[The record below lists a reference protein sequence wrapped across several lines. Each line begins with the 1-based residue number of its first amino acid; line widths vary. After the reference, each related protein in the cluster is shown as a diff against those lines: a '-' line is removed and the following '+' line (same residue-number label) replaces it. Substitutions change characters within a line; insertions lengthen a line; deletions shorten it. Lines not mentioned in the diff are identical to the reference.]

1 MLIDFTIEN
10 YKSIKEAR
18 TFSFISGACSEH
30 NDSIPMID
38 NNLGQMILPV
48 SVLYGANG
56 SGKTVLLNGLKDL
69 AFLVSNSITIQEGD
83 LLPYFSHKL
92 DLEWTEKPT
101 QIEVNFTVGENRYYY
116 GISFNRIEI
125 LEEYLYTYPKNRMKK
140 IFHRKKD
147 IYEFSSDKSELE
159 NLSKKTLKNRLFLSV
174 ASNWNYEKV
183 KPAFL
188 FLKEDLIFSLVE
200 DSYNQMNW
208 MIYTSE
214 KLKDNEKFKEWVLNV
229 FNELDFGICDMT
241 VEIENV
247 RNAEL
252 DHLGM
257 VGSLKTDGLKKLRLE
272 TIRNGKNTNKDS
284 VPISM
289 PFNTESDGTQKLF
302 ALLGP
307 IYDMLNKGKI
317 IIFDELDI
325 KLHPLITRY
334 IISIFQNKEFNK
346 NQSQLLFTTHDTNLL
361 DLNFMRRDQIWFA
374 EKDDYGVSDYYSL
387 YNLNNVRKTENIQK
401 NYIRGKYG
409 AIPFLKSGELSK
421 SNSSSN

>member
-30 NDSIPMID
+30 NDSIPTFD
-38 NNLGQMILPV
+38 NTLEQMILPV

-214 KLKDNEKFKEWVLNV
+214 KLKDDEKFKEWVLNV

-247 RNAEL
+247 RNSEL

-257 VGSLKTDGLKKLRLE
+257 VGSSKTDGFKKLRLE

-374 EKDDYGVSDYYSL
+374 EKDDYGASDYYSL

-409 AIPFLKSGELSK
+409 AIPFLKSGEL
-421 SNSSSN
+421 NAR

>member
-1 MLIDFTIEN
+1 MKMLIDFTIEN

-30 NDSIPMID
+30 NDSIPTFD
-38 NNLGQMILPV
+38 NTLEQMILPV

-247 RNAEL
+247 RNSEL

-257 VGSLKTDGLKKLRLE
+257 VGSSKIDGFKKLRLE

-374 EKDDYGVSDYYSL
+374 EKDDYGASDYYSL

-409 AIPFLKSGELSK
+409 AIPFLKSGEL
-421 SNSSSN
+421 NDR